1 MAAILLAAVGCA
13 ELSAAYETVRTHGLA
28 VFGTM
33 DGATLRKLQAEVTA
47 DEPVP
52 VYLYAPT

>member
-1 MAAILLAAVGCA
+1 MATTVLLAAIRCA
-13 ELSAAYETVRTHGLA
+13 DLQAAYAAVRAHGLA

-33 DGATLRKLQAEVTA
+33 DGAKLEQLKAAPAGQPVT
-47 DEPVP
+47 